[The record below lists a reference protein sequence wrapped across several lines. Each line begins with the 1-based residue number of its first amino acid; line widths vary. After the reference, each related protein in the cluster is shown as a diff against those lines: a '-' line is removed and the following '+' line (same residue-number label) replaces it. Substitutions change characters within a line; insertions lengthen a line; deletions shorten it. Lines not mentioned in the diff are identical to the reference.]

1 LNKISFTN
9 QLVLI
14 GGGHANIQV
23 LKELC
28 MKNYQGLHT
37 ILINKE
43 YHATYSGM
51 TPGFIFNKFSQQE
64 IDIDLQRLCF
74 NAGATFIKD
83 EVVDLDLKNNQIK
96 LLTYPSIYFDILSLN
111 TGSISN
117 NRSLKIDNLSN
128 CINVK
133 PISDLVNQLS
143 KIDDAASQKTN
154 SCISIIGGGIASYEI
169 SFSLKQRYLENVKI
183 NIIGDNQ
190 LSEKNINQSSKKKL
204 RKIAK
209 HIGINIIEDKVE
221 QIKTDHLQLAS
232 HKKIKSNLN
241 LLSTGAD
248 IPPWLEKTQLL
259 KSKSGFIAV
268 NKYLQSQ
275 NFEDVFVA
283 GDIAEVSGCKRVKS
297 GVMAVR
303 QGQVLKKNLFL
314 KLQNKNMIKFKAQ
327 QNWLYLIGTH
337 NNKAILNYYFI
348 SIHSRWSWYLKVL
361 IDQRFIKK
369 FSFPNKKYMKKK
381 LIGSI
386 KNIETMHCQGCGSKA
401 SKNSLLNYLEKESK
415 KQLLPDASVIEHSST
430 KIIQSIDHVKLF
442 SSLNPFD
449 FGVISY
455 LHSKNDI
462 LAAGGLVKSLSIS
475 IGIPFSEKIVESF
488 FLEYFMEGVKSQA
501 NKDNAIIASGHT
513 FQTHEPGITL
523 NMNGKFDLQSHK
535 DMAQENDLI
544 YLSKPLGTGYLLAAY
559 YLNSPLVLSQN
570 IQKLF
575 NFLKLDNQLAYDAAK
590 NNECNAMTDISG
602 FGLASHLGDIC
613 EASNLSANINLNN
626 EILINDKIA
635 ILDNFESTGFANN
648 YESNSQNIYLKNS
661 NYLEKVL
668 YDPQTNGPMLM
679 AINNNNKEKFE
690 KDFYSLNQRKPL
702 LIGSFEKRIDN
713 LIIVE

>member
-1 LNKISFTN
+1 M
-9 QLVLI
+9 LV

-23 LKELC
+23 LRELC
-28 MKNYQGLHT
+28 MKNYHGIHT
-37 ILINKE
+37 ILISKE

-51 TPGFIFNKFSQQE
+51 TPGFLFNKFSQQE

-83 EVVDLDLKNNQIK
+83 EVIDLDLKNNQIK
-96 LLTYPSIYFDILSLN
+96 PLKYPSIYYDILSLN

-117 NRSLKIDNLSN
+117 NRNIEIESLSN

-133 PISDLVNQLS
+133 PINNLVNQLP
-143 KIDDAASQKTN
+143 KIDEIISQNNK
-154 SCISIIGGGIASYEI
+154 SSISIIGGGIASYEI
-169 SFSLKQRYLENVKI
+169 SFSLKQRYLDRIKI

-190 LSEKNINQSSKKKL
+190 LSEKNINQSSRKKL
-204 RKIAK
+204 IKIAQQM
-209 HIGINIIEDKVE
+209 GIEIITGRVK
-221 QIKTDHLQLAS
+221 QIKSEYLVLTND
-232 HKKIKSNLN
+232 KKIQSNLN
-241 LLSTGAD
+241 LLSTGVSISSWIA
-248 IPPWLEKTQLL
+248 KTELL
-259 KSKSGFIAV
+259 KSESGLIAV

-275 NFEDVFVA
+275 NFENVFVT
-283 GDIAEVSGCKRVKS
+283 GDIAEVSDYKRAKS

-314 KLQNKNMIKFKAQ
+314 KFQKKNMVGFKAQ
-327 QNWLYLIGTH
+327 QNWLYLIGTY

-348 SIHSRWSWYLKVL
+348 SIHSSWSWYLKIL
-361 IDQRFIKK
+361 IDQRFIRK
-369 FSFPNKKYMKKK
+369 FSFPDKKSMKKK
-381 LIGSI
+381 LISSI
-386 KNIETMHCQGCGSKA
+386 KNSEIMHCQGCGSKA
-401 SKNSLLNYLEKESK
+401 SKNSLLNYLEKENE

-430 KIIQSIDHVKLF
+430 KIIQSIDHIKLF

-462 LAAGGLVKSLSIS
+462 LAAGGLIKSLSVS
-475 IGIPFSEKIVESF
+475 IGIPFSENIAESF
-488 FLEYFMEGVKSQA
+488 FLEYFMEGLKSQA

-523 NMNGKFDLQSHK
+523 NMNGQFDLQSHK
-535 DMAQENDLI
+535 NMAQENDLI

-559 YLNSPLVLSQN
+559 YLNSPLALSQD
-570 IQKLF
+570 IERLF
-575 NFLKLDNQLAYDAAK
+575 NFLKLDNQLSYDAAK
-590 NNECNAMTDISG
+590 NNECHTMTDISG

-613 EASNLSANINLNN
+613 KASNLSASINLNN
-626 EILINDKIA
+626 EVLINDKIA
-635 ILDNFESTGFANN
+635 ILENFESTGFANN
-648 YESNSQNIYLKNS
+648 FQSNSQNIYIKNS
-661 NYLEKVL
+661 NYLEKIL

-679 AINNNNKEKFE
+679 AINHNNKEKFE
-690 KDFYSLNQRKPL
+690 KDFYNLNQRKPL
-702 LIGSFEKRIDN
+702 LIGSFEKRLDN

>member
-1 LNKISFTN
+1 M
-9 QLVLI
+9 LV

-23 LKELC
+23 LRELC
-28 MKNYQGLHT
+28 MKNYHGIHT
-37 ILINKE
+37 ILISKE

-51 TPGFIFNKFSQQE
+51 TPGFLFNKFSQQE

-83 EVVDLDLKNNQIK
+83 EVIDLDLKNNQIK
-96 LLTYPSIYFDILSLN
+96 PLKYPSIYYDILSLN

-117 NRSLKIDNLSN
+117 NRNIEIESLSN

-133 PISDLVNQLS
+133 PINNLVNQLP
-143 KIDDAASQKTN
+143 KIDEIISQNNK
-154 SCISIIGGGIASYEI
+154 SSISIIGGGIASYEI
-169 SFSLKQRYLENVKI
+169 SFSLKQRYLDRIKI

-190 LSEKNINQSSKKKL
+190 LSEKNINQSSRKKL
-204 RKIAK
+204 IKIAQQM
-209 HIGINIIEDKVE
+209 GIEIITGRVK
-221 QIKTDHLQLAS
+221 QIKSEYLVLTND
-232 HKKIKSNLN
+232 KKIQSNLN
-241 LLSTGAD
+241 LLSTGVSISSWIA
-248 IPPWLEKTQLL
+248 KTELL
-259 KSKSGFIAV
+259 KSESGLIAV

-275 NFEDVFVA
+275 NFENVFVT
-283 GDIAEVSGCKRVKS
+283 GDIAEVSDYKRAKS

-314 KLQNKNMIKFKAQ
+314 KFQNKNMVGFKAQ
-327 QNWLYLIGTH
+327 QNWLYLIGTY

-348 SIHSRWSWYLKVL
+348 SIHSSWSWYLKIL
-361 IDQRFIKK
+361 IDQRFIRK
-369 FSFPNKKYMKKK
+369 FSFPDKKSMKKK
-381 LIGSI
+381 LISSI
-386 KNIETMHCQGCGSKA
+386 KNSEIMHCQGCGSKA
-401 SKNSLLNYLEKESK
+401 SKNSLLNYLEKENE

-430 KIIQSIDHVKLF
+430 KIIQSIDHIKLF

-462 LAAGGLVKSLSIS
+462 LAAGGLIKSLSVS
-475 IGIPFSEKIVESF
+475 IGIPFSENIAESF
-488 FLEYFMEGVKSQA
+488 FLEYFMEGLKSQA

-523 NMNGKFDLQSHK
+523 NMNGQFDLQSHK
-535 DMAQENDLI
+535 NMAQENDLI

-559 YLNSPLVLSQN
+559 YLNSPLALSQD
-570 IQKLF
+570 IERLF
-575 NFLKLDNQLAYDAAK
+575 NFLKLDNQLSYDAAK
-590 NNECNAMTDISG
+590 NNECHTMTDISG

-613 EASNLSANINLNN
+613 KASNLSASINLNN
-626 EILINDKIA
+626 EVLINDKIA
-635 ILDNFESTGFANN
+635 ILENFESTGFANN
-648 YESNSQNIYLKNS
+648 FQSNSQNIYIKNS
-661 NYLEKVL
+661 NYLEKIL

-679 AINNNNKEKFE
+679 AINHNNKEKFE
-690 KDFYSLNQRKPL
+690 TDFYNLNNRKPL
-702 LIGSFEKRIDN
+702 LIGSFEKKLDN

>member
-1 LNKISFTN
+1 MNKTSFTN
-9 QLVLI
+9 QLVLV

-37 ILINKE
+37 ILISKN

-51 TPGFIFNKFSQQE
+51 TPGFFFNKFSQQE

-83 EVVDLDLKNNQIK
+83 EVVDLDLKDNQIK
-96 LLTYPSIYFDILSLN
+96 LLTYPSIHFDILSLN

-117 NRSLKIDNLSN
+117 NRSLKIDGFSN

-133 PISDLVNQLS
+133 PISDLVNQLP
-143 KIDDAASQKTN
+143 KIDDIVSQN
-154 SCISIIGGGIASYEI
+154 IDSCISIIGGGIASYEI
-169 SFSLKQRYLENVKI
+169 SFSLKQRYLDSIKI

-204 RKIAK
+204 EKIAEQM
-209 HIGINIIEDKVE
+209 GINIIEDRVE
-221 QIKTDHLQLAS
+221 QIKKDHLVLAS
-232 HKKIKSNLN
+232 HKIITSNLN

-248 IPPWLEKTQLL
+248 ISPWLAKTELL

-268 NKYLQSQ
+268 NKHLQSQ
-275 NFEDVFVA
+275 NFEDVFVT
-283 GDIAEVSGCKRVKS
+283 GDIAEVSSYKRAKS

-303 QGQVLKKNLFL
+303 QGQVLKKNIFL
-314 KLQNKNMIKFKAQ
+314 KLQNRDMIKFKAQ
-327 QNWLYLIGTH
+327 QNWLYLIGTY

-361 IDQRFIKK
+361 IDQRFIRK
-369 FSFPNKKYMKKK
+369 FSFPNKKSMKKK

-386 KNIETMHCQGCGSKA
+386 KISETMHCQGCGSKA
-401 SKNSLLNYLEKESK
+401 SKHSLLNYLEKENK
-415 KQLLPDASVIEHSST
+415 KQLLPDASIIEHSST
-430 KIIQSIDHVKLF
+430 KIIQSIDHIKLF

-455 LHSKNDI
+455 FHSKNDI

-513 FQTHEPGITL
+513 FQTHEPGITI
-523 NMNGKFDLQSHK
+523 NMNGQFDLQSHK

-559 YLNSPLVLSQN
+559 YLNSPLVLSQD
-570 IQKLF
+570 IQRLF

-590 NNECNAMTDISG
+590 NSECNAMTDISG

-613 EASNLSANINLNN
+613 EASNLSASINLNN
-626 EILINDKIA
+626 EVLINDNIA
-635 ILDNFESTGFANN
+635 ILENFESTGFANN
-648 YESNSQNIYLKNS
+648 YESNSQNIYFENS
-661 NYLEKVL
+661 NYLEKIL

-679 AINNNNKEKFE
+679 SINPNNKEKFE
-690 KDFYSLNQRKPL
+690 KDFYNLNQRKPL
-702 LIGSFEKRIDN
+702 LIGSFKEKLDNRI
-713 LIIVE
+713 IIE

>member
-1 LNKISFTN
+1 
-9 QLVLI
+9 
-14 GGGHANIQV
+14 
-23 LKELC
+23 
-28 MKNYQGLHT
+28 M
-37 ILINKE
+37 
-43 YHATYSGM
+43 
-51 TPGFIFNKFSQQE
+51 
-64 IDIDLQRLCF
+64 
-74 NAGATFIKD
+74 
-83 EVVDLDLKNNQIK
+83 
-96 LLTYPSIYFDILSLN
+96 
-111 TGSISN
+111 
-117 NRSLKIDNLSN
+117 
-128 CINVK
+128 
-133 PISDLVNQLS
+133 
-143 KIDDAASQKTN
+143 
-154 SCISIIGGGIASYEI
+154 
-169 SFSLKQRYLENVKI
+169 
-183 NIIGDNQ
+183 
-190 LSEKNINQSSKKKL
+190 
-204 RKIAK
+204 
-209 HIGINIIEDKVE
+209 GINIIEDRVE
-221 QIKTDHLQLAS
+221 QIKKDHLVLAS
-232 HKKIKSNLN
+232 HKIITSNLN

-248 IPPWLEKTQLL
+248 ISPWLAKTELL

-275 NFEDVFVA
+275 NFEDVFVT
-283 GDIAEVSGCKRVKS
+283 GDIAEVSGYKRAKS

-303 QGQVLKKNLFL
+303 QGQVLKKNIFL
-314 KLQNKNMIKFKAQ
+314 KLQNRDMIKFKAQ
-327 QNWLYLIGTH
+327 QNWLYLIGTY

-361 IDQRFIKK
+361 IDQRFIRK
-369 FSFPNKKYMKKK
+369 FSFPNKKSMKKK

-386 KNIETMHCQGCGSKA
+386 KSSETMHCQGCGSKA
-401 SKNSLLNYLEKESK
+401 SKHSLLNYLEKENK
-415 KQLLPDASVIEHSST
+415 KQLLPDASIIEHSST
-430 KIIQSIDHVKLF
+430 KIIQSIDHIKLF

-455 LHSKNDI
+455 FHSKNDI

-513 FQTHEPGITL
+513 FQTHEPGITI
-523 NMNGKFDLQSHK
+523 NMNGQFDLQSHK

-559 YLNSPLVLSQN
+559 YLNSPLVLSQD
-570 IQKLF
+570 IQRLF
-575 NFLKLDNQLAYDAAK
+575 NFLKLDNQLAYNAAK

-626 EILINDKIA
+626 EVLINDKIA
-635 ILDNFESTGFANN
+635 ILENFESTGFANN

-661 NYLEKVL
+661 NYLEKIL

-679 AINNNNKEKFE
+679 AINHNNKEKFE
-690 KDFYSLNQRKPL
+690 KDFYNLNQRKPL
-702 LIGSFEKRIDN
+702 LIGSFEKRLDN

>member
-1 LNKISFTN
+1 LDKTSFAN
-9 QLVLI
+9 QLVLV

-37 ILINKE
+37 VLINKE

-51 TPGFIFNKFSQQE
+51 TPGFFFNKFSQQE

-83 EVVDLDLKNNQIK
+83 EVVDLDLENNQIN
-96 LLTYPSIYFDILSLN
+96 LLNYPSIHFDILSLN
-111 TGSISN
+111 TGSISS
-117 NRSLKIDNLSN
+117 NRNLKINNLSN

-143 KIDDAASQKTN
+143 KIDDVASQKTN

-204 RKIAK
+204 RKIAEK
-209 HIGINIIEDKVE
+209 MGINIIEDKVE

-248 IPPWLEKTQLL
+248 MPLWLEKTQLL

-275 NFEDVFVA
+275 NFENIFVT
-283 GDIAEVSGCKRVKS
+283 GDIAEVNGYKRAKS
-297 GVMAVR
+297 GVMAVK

-314 KLQNKNMIKFKAQ
+314 KLQNRDMIEFKAQ
-327 QNWLYLIGTH
+327 ENWLYIIGTY

-348 SIHSRWSWYLKVL
+348 SIHSHWSWYLKVL
-361 IDQRFIKK
+361 IDQRFIRK
-369 FSFPNKKYMKKK
+369 FSFPNKKSMRKKV
-381 LIGSI
+381 IGSI
-386 KNIETMHCQGCGSKA
+386 KSAETMHCQGCGSKA
-401 SKNSLLNYLEKESK
+401 SKNSLLNYLEKENKS
-415 KQLLPDASVIEHSST
+415 QLLPDASIIEHSST
-430 KIIQSIDHVKLF
+430 KIIQSIDHIKLF
-442 SSLNPFD
+442 SSFNPFD
-449 FGVISY
+449 FGVITYS
-455 LHSKNDI
+455 HSKNDI

-513 FQTHEPGITL
+513 FQTHEPGITI
-523 NMNGKFDLQSHK
+523 NMNGQFDLQSHK

-559 YLNSPLVLSQN
+559 YLNSPLVLSQD
-570 IQKLF
+570 IQRLF
-575 NFLKLDNQLAYDAAK
+575 NFLKLDNQLAYNAAK

-626 EILINDKIA
+626 EVLINDKIA
-635 ILDNFESTGFANN
+635 ILENFESTGFANN

-661 NYLEKVL
+661 NYLEKIL

-679 AINNNNKEKFE
+679 AINHNNKEKFE
-690 KDFYSLNQRKPL
+690 KDFYNLNQRKPL
-702 LIGSFEKRIDN
+702 LIGSFEKRFDN

>member
-1 LNKISFTN
+1 M
-9 QLVLI
+9 LV

-23 LKELC
+23 LRELC
-28 MKNYQGLHT
+28 MKNYHGIHT
-37 ILINKE
+37 ILISKE

-51 TPGFIFNKFSQQE
+51 TPGFLFNKFSQQE

-83 EVVDLDLKNNQIK
+83 EVIDLDLKNNQIK
-96 LLTYPSIYFDILSLN
+96 PLKYPSIYYDILSLN

-117 NRSLKIDNLSN
+117 NRNIEIESLSN

-133 PISDLVNQLS
+133 PINNLVNQLP
-143 KIDDAASQKTN
+143 KIDEIISQNNK
-154 SCISIIGGGIASYEI
+154 SSISIIGGGIASYEI
-169 SFSLKQRYLENVKI
+169 SFSLKQRYLDRIKI

-190 LSEKNINQSSKKKL
+190 LSEKNINQSSRKKL
-204 RKIAK
+204 IKIARQM
-209 HIGINIIEDKVE
+209 GIEIITGRVK
-221 QIKTDHLQLAS
+221 QIKSEYLVLTND
-232 HKKIKSNLN
+232 KKIQSNLN
-241 LLSTGAD
+241 LLSTGVSISSWIA
-248 IPPWLEKTQLL
+248 KTELL
-259 KSKSGFIAV
+259 KSESGLIAV

-275 NFEDVFVA
+275 NFENVFVT
-283 GDIAEVSGCKRVKS
+283 GDIAEVSDYKRAKS

-314 KLQNKNMIKFKAQ
+314 KFQNKNMVGFKAQ
-327 QNWLYLIGTH
+327 QNWLYLIGTY

-348 SIHSRWSWYLKVL
+348 SIHSSWSWYLKIL
-361 IDQRFIKK
+361 IDQRFIRK
-369 FSFPNKKYMKKK
+369 FSFPDKKSMKKK
-381 LIGSI
+381 LISSI
-386 KNIETMHCQGCGSKA
+386 KNAETMHCQGCGSKA
-401 SKNSLLNYLEKESK
+401 SKNSLLNYLEKENE

-430 KIIQSIDHVKLF
+430 KIIQSIDHIKLF

-462 LAAGGLVKSLSIS
+462 LAAGGLIKSLSVS
-475 IGIPFSEKIVESF
+475 IGIPFSENIAESF

-523 NMNGKFDLQSHK
+523 NMNGQFDLQSHK
-535 DMAQENDLI
+535 NMAQENDLI

-559 YLNSPLVLSQN
+559 YLNSPLALSQD
-570 IQKLF
+570 IERLF
-575 NFLKLDNQLAYDAAK
+575 NFLKLDNQLSYEAAK
-590 NNECNAMTDISG
+590 NNECHTMTDISG

-613 EASNLSANINLNN
+613 KASNLSASINLNN
-626 EILINDKIA
+626 EVLINDKIA
-635 ILDNFESTGFANN
+635 ILKNFESTGFANN
-648 YESNSQNIYLKNS
+648 FQSNSQNIYIKNS
-661 NYLEKVL
+661 NYLEKIL

-679 AINNNNKEKFE
+679 AINHNNKEKFE
-690 KDFYSLNQRKPL
+690 TDFYNLNNRKPL
-702 LIGSFEKRIDN
+702 LIGSFKKKLDN
-713 LIIVE
+713 LIIIE